1 MQNFNFF
8 LEAPTST
15 IQESIPRTEKE
26 LLLYDKIACSISGG
40 SDSDTMLDFI
50 CRIGFLEKVQFY
62 FFDTGIEME
71 ATKKHLSFLEQK
83 YKIKINRIKPSKGVA
98 YTVKKYG
105 YPFLSKQVSEY
116 IGRLQRHGF
125 QWEDK
130 SLGRLLQK
138 YPKCKVALRWWCN
151 DWGENS
157 KFNIDSTPYLKEFLM
172 QNPPKFLISPICCK
186 YSKKDPAEKFRKENN
201 IELTLIGIRK
211 AEGGV
216 RSTAYK
222 TCISDGSHGRQHF
235 PLFWWKSHDK
245 TVYDAKYDVVHSDA
259 YTVYGCKR
267 TGCAGCPFGSNFESE
282 IEMLKEHEPK
292 LALAIE
298 NIFGPSYEYTRQYR
312 EFKKQKEKK
321 VEDD

>member
-1 MQNFNFF
+1 MRNFNFF

-26 LLLYDKIACSISGG
+26 LLLYGKIACSISGG

-125 QWEDK
+125 QWEDEP
-130 SLGRLLQK
+130 LDRLLQK

-151 DWGENS
+151 GWGENS

-186 YSKKDPAEKFRKENN
+186 YSKKDPAENFAKKITLNLLLLVLGRPRVESGVPHTKHVFLTAHMVGNTSLFFGGRVMTKPFMMRNTMLCIAMPILCMDAN
-201 IELTLIGIRK
+201 ELVAL
-211 AEGGV
+211 
-216 RSTAYK
+216 
-222 TCISDGSHGRQHF
+222 
-235 PLFWWKSHDK
+235 
-245 TVYDAKYDVVHSDA
+245 VVHL
-259 YTVYGCKR
+259 GQ
-267 TGCAGCPFGSNFESE
+267 
-282 IEMLKEHEPK
+282 ILKV
-292 LALAIE
+292 
-298 NIFGPSYEYTRQYR
+298 R
-312 EFKKQKEKK
+312 
-321 VEDD
+321 